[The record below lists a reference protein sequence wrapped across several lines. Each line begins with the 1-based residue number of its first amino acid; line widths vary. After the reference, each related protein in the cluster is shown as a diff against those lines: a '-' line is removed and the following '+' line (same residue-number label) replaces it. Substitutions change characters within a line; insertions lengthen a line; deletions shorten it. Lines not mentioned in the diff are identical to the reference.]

1 MFSEF
6 FRFFFRNSE
15 IFIFFLHVRKKSDF
29 FRFFPDFVLLFFFV
43 SWFFAFCF
51 LVHDGLLKGFFA
63 HFIMCFGPVVPLA
76 NNVNNYGKMQV
87 PLEM

>member
-1 MFSEF
+1 MSEKNLF
-6 FRFFFRNSE
+6 F
-15 IFIFFLHVRKKSDF
+15 SDF
-29 FRFFPDFVLLFFFV
+29 FQILFFLFFCFF
-43 SWFFAFCF
+43 SCFFAFCF
-51 LVHDGLLKGFFA
+51 LVHDGLMKGFFA